1 MAIAKAFSKLNVC
14 TLNTILTVALF
25 TLQHLRLFVKKKKK
39 IFAGVTSTE
48 CRELFLHFKERA
60 RAE

>member
-39 IFAGVTSTE
+39 NLCGRHVDGMS
-48 CRELFLHFKERA
+48 RA
-60 RAE
+60 FPPF

>member
-25 TLQHLRLFVKKKKK
+25 TLQHLRLFVKKKK